1 MNLRNSM
8 KLSKSTLSTPVC
20 KWHRSRLWSYLKH
33 NSTYD
38 KDLDAQKSRIIDI
51 LNDRI
56 VEQLIPEPTL
66 KLYKEAS
73 RIAEMSKSVVRLN
86 TSSMI
91 GRSMRSNYISWVIK
105 GAPKVMS
112 CSKKDI
118 IISSLDWFSNKDQ
131 RFRDQLTL
139 EISLYEDLEE
149 LSENYLNGYGTYG
162 NFLDGMVPGRLT
174 LGKVL
179 NNFPEEWFW
188 ELVEI
193 MGIPESNLY
202 EK

>member
-8 KLSKSTLSTPVC
+8 KLSKSTLSTPVS

-38 KDLDAQKSRIIDI
+38 KDLDAQKNRIIGI

-66 KLYKEAS
+66 KLYKGAS

-86 TSSMI
+86 TSSII

-105 GAPKVMS
+105 GAPKVLS

-118 IISSLDWFSNKDQ
+118 TISSLDWFSNKDQ

-149 LSENYLNGYGTYG
+149 LSENYLKGYGTYG